1 MPKALFVSF
10 QGFLEGAKGGVQVCT
25 REYIDVIRAA
35 GIDLT
40 ILPFSLDRRPVTRV
54 LRQFNSSP
62 YFRAFEP
69 SLPSIL
75 AGLVQQTSFD
85 FVFLNQ
91 VSLATLA
98 PRIRPLLPGKC
109 KIVVLSH
116 GLESTDL
123 LHFFR
128 LRGRFPLKG
137 RVRPTAASLMGS
149 VLLTEAEARPH
160 VDIVCTLSPFDEDLE
175 KWMGARHAAWLP
187 RIVKSTPL
195 PWRPSGR
202 RLGFVGTLDHSP
214 NLEGLVAVLDALGER
229 KLAPFKVRIIGGPSE
244 VGAWL
249 AARYSC
255 VDYLGAVDDTALVQE
270 AATWSAFLNPIF
282 CQARGCSTKLAMA
295 LGWEIPIVTTPQ
307 GRRGYVWSEGA
318 LVEAR
323 TPGEFADLCLGLF
336 DDATAHEAQAAVR
349 LVTATS
355 PGLAGVARQLR
366 GIVGLEQK
374 S

>member
-1 MPKALFVSF
+1 MPRALFVSF
-10 QGFLEGAKGGVQVCT
+10 QGFLQNAKGGAQVCT
-25 REYIDVIRAA
+25 NEYIDVIRAA

-40 ILPFSLDRRPVTRV
+40 VLPFGLDRRPITRA
-54 LRQFNSSP
+54 LRQLNSSP

-69 SLPSIL
+69 SLPSTV
-75 AGLVQQTSFD
+75 AGLVQQTPFD

-98 PRIRPLLPGKC
+98 SRIRPLLPEKC

-123 LHFFR
+123 LHFLR
-128 LRGRFPLKG
+128 LRGQFPLRG
-137 RVRPTAASLMGS
+137 RVRPTAASLLGS
-149 VLLTEAEARPH
+149 VLLAEAEVRTH

-175 KWMGARHAAWLP
+175 KWMGTRHAAWLP
-187 RIVKSTPL
+187 RVVKSNPL
-195 PWRPSGR
+195 PWRPFGR

-214 NLEGLVAVLDALGER
+214 NLEGLVAVLEALGER
-229 KLAPFKVRIIGGPSE
+229 ELAPFNVRVIGGPSE

-249 AARYSC
+249 AARYAC
-255 VDYLGAVDDTALVQE
+255 VDYLGAIDDTALAHE

-307 GRRGYVWSEGA
+307 GRRGYVWGKGELA
-318 LVEAR
+318 EAR
-323 TPGEFADLCLGLF
+323 TPHEFASLCMGLF
-336 DDATAHEAQAAVR
+336 DDEKAREAQEAVR
-349 LVTATS
+349 LVTSTS
-355 PGLAGVARQLR
+355 PGVASVAQQLR
-366 GIVGLEQK
+366 GIVGLEQER
-374 S
+374 